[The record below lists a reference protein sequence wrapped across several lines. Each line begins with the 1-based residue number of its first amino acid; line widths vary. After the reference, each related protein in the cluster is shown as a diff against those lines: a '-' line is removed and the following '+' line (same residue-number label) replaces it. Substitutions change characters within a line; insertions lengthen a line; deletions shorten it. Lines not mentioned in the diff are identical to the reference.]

1 MSSFVRILWT
11 WSSWECFQTY
21 KPTDSLRKN
30 QPVSIAWRNRCRI
43 GLSKDLWL
51 FKAHWTMLQWFI
63 HLAELA
69 EVVRQD
75 AMSTKIPWMP
85 STKKNSN
92 LRLQRK
98 NTTWPKKQCAE
109 HLCQHLFSE
118 TQEVRSIVSCSPQ
131 RRINSQVQ
139 WLNTGVYWH
148 RKKRKQRRVREE
160 NRSWWVLQTSHLEAW
175 QADKMSVTFVYQ
187 LSAAVRPDRTVWAL
201 PQQLRQR
208 SSTFST
214 VWPSPWNKTTWKVLK
229 MSENKTKEDEMKQK
243 EMKWNEDKT
252 HQKTIEIP

>member
-1 MSSFVRILWT
+1 MFWSHGSWEMSSFVRILWT

-98 NTTWPKKQCAE
+98 NTTWPKKKMCRAPVPTSFLGDSGGQIYCK
-109 HLCQHLFSE
+109 LFAS
-118 TQEVRSIVSCSPQ
+118 
-131 RRINSQVQ
+131 
-139 WLNTGVYWH
+139 
-148 RKKRKQRRVREE
+148 
-160 NRSWWVLQTSHLEAW
+160 
-175 QADKMSVTFVYQ
+175 
-187 LSAAVRPDRTVWAL
+187 
-201 PQQLRQR
+201 
-208 SSTFST
+208 
-214 VWPSPWNKTTWKVLK
+214 
-229 MSENKTKEDEMKQK
+229 
-243 EMKWNEDKT
+243 KT
-252 HQKTIEIP
+252 HQFSSSMAKHGCLLTSKKKEAKTCTRREQELVSTANKPSWSLAGWQNVCDFRVPAVSRGPSWQDCLSFATAA